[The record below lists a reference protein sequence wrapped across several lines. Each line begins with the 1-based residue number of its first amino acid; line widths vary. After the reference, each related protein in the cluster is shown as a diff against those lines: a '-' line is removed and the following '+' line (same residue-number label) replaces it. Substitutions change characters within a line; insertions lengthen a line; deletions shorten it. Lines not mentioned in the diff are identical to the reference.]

1 MIPKRDKTNT
11 VYMFIDLK
19 KERKKRVNKRIHT
32 PHKMYSQTKR
42 QQQIA
47 PFLVNPQQNI
57 LEKSHTTHSNC
68 KNLIVFF
75 FKYQTTLL
83 YQ

>member
-1 MIPKRDKTNT
+1 
-11 VYMFIDLK
+11 
-19 KERKKRVNKRIHT
+19 
-32 PHKMYSQTKR
+32 MYSQTKR

-75 FKYQTTLL
+75 LNIRQL
-83 YQ
+83 YYINSTSMQKKTQKNIENRTK